1 MKSKYTI
8 LILII
13 ISILICG
20 NTVFAQDY
28 DYWEAKD
35 NVELMN
41 IKREISELL
50 AENSKLSTEYN
61 NLRREMYDLKTA
73 IDNVV
78 AEIKEMGENARKAV
92 GRQGERTKEIKIKME
107 NIKQMQDD
115 ALIAKSRLSLLKGKA
130 LDSEE
135 KMNLRNLKLKELD
148 YKKRELEMEW
158 EMKAS
163 IHASEMLKEKEGLDR
178 LTQKL
183 EQNLRKKQELESQV
197 ISQKTKVLEATES
210 IRTTSAEI
218 KALEEKLKLLQ
229 KEKEYKSKM
238 IVFLKDRRTIVVKE
252 QELTLW
258 DDEYNKVILAEEVRK
273 LKKEH
278 EDFNNAMKVSLSSQT
293 RKRELLE
300 QVMEIDK
307 ENQQLRRQIAD
318 YEKTIEL
325 IK

>member
-1 MKSKYTI
+1 
-8 LILII
+8 
-13 ISILICG
+13 LICG

>member
-278 EDFNNAMKVSLSSQT
+278 EDFNNAMKVSLSSRT